1 MRTWAGELD
10 MGAATGEHGS
20 THWERKETQA
30 ITDYNGEKKK
40 KSDKQKLQIGQ
51 KIKPVGGGV
60 ASEQVRDGV
69 KDPRKGTVY

>member
-1 MRTWAGELD
+1 
-10 MGAATGEHGS
+10 MG
-20 THWERKETQA
+20 
-30 ITDYNGEKKK
+30 KKRNSSNYRLQWREEK

>member
-20 THWERKETQA
+20 THWARKRNSSNYRLQWKERK
-30 ITDYNGEKKK
+30 N
-40 KSDKQKLQIGQ
+40 DKQKLQIGQ

-60 ASEQVRDGV
+60 ASEQARDGV
-69 KDPRKGTVY
+69 KDPWKGTVY

>member
-1 MRTWAGELD
+1 MIWEQLPAN
-10 MGAATGEHGS
+10 MAAHIGKEKKLKQLQITM
-20 THWERKETQA
+20 ERR
-30 ITDYNGEKKK
+30 KK

>member
-1 MRTWAGELD
+1 MIWEQLPAN
-10 MGAATGEHGS
+10 MAAHIGKEKKLKQLQITM
-20 THWERKETQA
+20 ERR
-30 ITDYNGEKKK
+30 KK

-60 ASEQVRDGV
+60 ASEQARDGV